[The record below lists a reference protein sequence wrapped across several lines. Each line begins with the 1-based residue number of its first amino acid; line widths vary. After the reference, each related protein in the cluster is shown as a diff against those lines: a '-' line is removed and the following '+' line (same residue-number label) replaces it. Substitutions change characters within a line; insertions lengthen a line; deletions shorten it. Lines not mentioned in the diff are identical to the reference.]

1 MSRSHASPVV
11 LTLLALALP
20 CAGQEPPPAPPTA
33 DPAHPAHTAPPV
45 VVAADTV
52 VTRDVPYTTDDGAD
66 GAAQRLDVYAPR
78 GAAGLPVVLFVHGGG
93 WNHGDK
99 AEVGAQPK
107 LFNEHGIV
115 LVSLNY
121 RLSPPH
127 LHPAHANDV
136 ADAVAWAR
144 EHIARYGGDGQRLV
158 LMGHSAGSHVV
169 SFVATDPRPLARRG
183 LRLSDLRGTI
193 SLDGSAFDI
202 AERVEKG
209 GEKLAANCRRAFG
222 DDPAAHRDGSP
233 LEHVQADAGIAPFL
247 VVYVKAG
254 TLNHA
259 QSVTF
264 AERLRACGGDARLL
278 HVEGKT
284 HKSLVEDLGTER
296 DAGGRDLVEFVRA
309 VTAS

>member
-1 MSRSHASPVV
+1 MPRSLAP
-11 LTLLALALP
+11 LIALLFITFA
-20 CAGQEPPPAPPTA
+20 CAAQEPPARPPTV
-33 DPAHPAHTAPPV
+33 PGHTAPPV
-45 VVAADTV
+45 VVAADTIA
-52 VTRDVPYTTDDGAD
+52 TRDVAYTADDDDDGPP
-66 GAAQRLDVYAPR
+66 RLLDVYAPR
-78 GAAGLPVVLFVHGGG
+78 GAKGLPVVLFVHGGG

-144 EHIARYGGDGQRLV
+144 ENIDRFGGDGRRLV

-183 LRLSDLRGTI
+183 LSPSDLRGTI

-202 AERVEKG
+202 AERIVKG

-222 DDPAAHRDGSP
+222 DDPAAHRDASP
-233 LEHVQADAGIAPFL
+233 LEHVQADVGIAPFL
-247 VVYVKAG
+247 VVYVRAG
-254 TLNHA
+254 TLNHS

-296 DAGGRDLVEFVRA
+296 DEGGRELVEFVRA
-309 VTAS
+309 VAAS